1 MVRDMDL
8 GTLVVF
14 GAGLGIV
21 RASLAD
27 DTKTTYRSTKTQSKD
42 TKRQGAMAYIQ
53 ISIGSRI
60 SAGVKDNK

>member
-1 MVRDMDL
+1 MARDMDL

-42 TKRQGAMAYIQ
+42 TKRQGAHGIYSNFYWIENQ
-53 ISIGSRI
+53 RRSEG
-60 SAGVKDNK
+60 